1 MLRQTTRAELIGKEV
16 EIVKAKNKILNNM
29 KGKIIDETRNMIMVQ
44 TDSGIKKVIKDQA
57 SFRIKSEKELV
68 EIEGIKLVNRP
79 EDRLKRVRK
88 K

>member
-1 MLRQTTRAELIGKEV
+1 MLKNTTRAELIGKEV
-16 EIVKAKNKILNNM
+16 EIVKAKNKSLNNM
-29 KGKIIDETRNMIMVQ
+29 KGKIIDETRNMVMVQ
-44 TDSGIKKVIKDQA
+44 TDSGVKRVIKDQA
-57 SFRIKSEKELV
+57 SFRIKSEKDLI